1 MAKRDFYSVLGVSR
15 SATQEEIR
23 RAYRAKARQ
32 LHPDVNKAPDA
43 QKKFTELQEAYSTL
57 SDEQKRAVYDRYGH
71 EGLEAGFAAS
81 KDGGAGG
88 AGGGS
93 RVRYEWSNGGS
104 GFGGGVD
111 PDEISEMFETFFG
124 ERAGGRSRTK
134 KPGAG
139 RRAAEPMRQE
149 LFVSFL
155 TAATG
160 GVEQIRLES
169 SGKRRTIEVKVPA
182 GITEGAQLRI
192 PGSAATD
199 GAEVIFTIRIGKHPI
214 FRRPNPDEPGSAR
227 LDLVLDLP
235 LTIVEA
241 TLGATVPAPTLGSPV
256 ELKVPPGTSTG
267 QRLRIRGKG
276 IRTEQGE
283 TGDLYAVVKI
293 VAPNPEALNESDR
306 AALRGLGERL
316 ASPRAEPGWP
326 NSRG

>member
-23 RAYRAKARQ
+23 RAYRARARQ
-32 LHPDVNKAPDA
+32 LHPDVNKAADA
-43 QKKFTELQEAYSTL
+43 QKQFTELQEAYSTL

-71 EGLEAGFAAS
+71 EGLGAGFSAS
-81 KDGGAGG
+81 GGGG

-111 PDEISEMFETFFG
+111 PEEISEMFETFFG
-124 ERAGGRSRTK
+124 GRVGKRSRAK
-134 KPGAG
+134 RSHAG
-139 RRAAEPMRQE
+139 RRVAEPMRRD

-160 GVEQIRLES
+160 GVEQFRLES
-169 SGKRRTIEVKVPA
+169 SGRRRTIEVKVPA

-192 PGSAATD
+192 PGSEATD

-214 FRRPNPDEPGSAR
+214 LRRPNPEEPGSAR

-241 TLGATVPAPTLGSPV
+241 TLGARVLIPTLGSPV

-283 TGDLYAVVKI
+283 TGDLYAVVKM
-293 VAPNPEALNESDR
+293 VAPSPESLSENDLAL
-306 AALRGLGERL
+306 LRSLGDRL
-316 ASPRAEPGWP
+316 ASPRTEPGWP